1 MFPFV
6 SSLLLAVAVA
16 APLQAQSSNTGV
28 IPTGLADGPYVHVM
42 ARHHEEGVRMA
53 SLASTKASHAG
64 VKALAGRVLA
74 RQQTELGQLKQFMT
88 TVAEDMAPAGKSTLK
103 TMPVEKLEQ
112 ATGAAFDRMFLDMMI
127 EHHQDALSMTQGAKL
142 IMPGV
147 KDFALRMTLQHT
159 ADLKEMQDL
168 RKQIGGGDRIC

>member
-1 MFPFV
+1 
-6 SSLLLAVAVA
+6 
-16 APLQAQSSNTGV
+16 
-28 IPTGLADGPYVHVM
+28 
-42 ARHHEEGVRMA
+42 
-53 SLASTKASHAG
+53 
-64 VKALAGRVLA
+64 
-74 RQQTELGQLKQFMT
+74 
-88 TVAEDMAPAGKSTLK
+88 
-103 TMPVEKLEQ
+103 
-112 ATGAAFDRMFLDMMI
+112 MFLDMMI